1 MTATDGAKTI
11 ALYGKSGVEIQAVIM
26 DMAMPIMDGPMSI
39 RAIRRIN
46 PTAKIIAVS
55 DLNMNGKL
63 ANIASSVNAFS
74 AKPYSS

>member
-1 MTATDGAKTI
+1 
-11 ALYGKSGVEIQAVIM
+11 M